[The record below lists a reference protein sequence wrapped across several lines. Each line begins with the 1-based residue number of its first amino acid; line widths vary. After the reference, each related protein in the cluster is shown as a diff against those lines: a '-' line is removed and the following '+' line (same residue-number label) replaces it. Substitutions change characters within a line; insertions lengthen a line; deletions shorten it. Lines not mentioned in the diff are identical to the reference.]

1 MDVDNATMQ
10 VEVAYALPQQQYL
23 LTVDVPVGATIEQAI
38 HASGIL
44 GRCPEIDLASA
55 KVGIFSDLASLDT
68 VLSAGD
74 RVEIYRPLLVDPK
87 AQRRAR
93 AQAQKTKKTQG
104 AG

>member
-1 MDVDNATMQ
+1 MDADNSSIQ
-10 VEVAYALPQQQYL
+10 IEVAYALPQQQYL
-23 LTVDVPVGATIEQAI
+23 LAVAVPVGTTIEQAI

-44 GRCPEIDLASA
+44 DRCPEIDLASA
-55 KVGIFSDLASLDT
+55 KVGIFSELASLDT

-93 AQAQKTKKTQG
+93 AQAQRGSK
-104 AG
+104 A